1 MELTNNC
8 SDSVRKFPNHY
19 WMNSNEKVPFDDQ
32 DTCFARNGMDDWK
45 CYDFEKIKRF
55 EKCENPA
62 TSCVK
67 KFVHPTLPNDIPIS
81 INLQWSPWSE
91 CNDRTQTRTGQC
103 FIRLERQLDDSD
115 GLPENW
121 SWLRKLNTME
131 KHLAF
136 RDGVPL
142 FNGLLASW
150 LYEVES
156 LESCLDT
163 ELGPKSKLSGYDNF
177 FGNVLTSLF
186 SNKTISGIKMSDN
199 AFKYC
204 IRTKTLDETNDA
216 LIGTYT
222 EDKRTC

>member
-1 MELTNNC
+1 
-8 SDSVRKFPNHY
+8 
-19 WMNSNEKVPFDDQ
+19 MNSNEKVPFDDQ

-45 CYDFEKIKRF
+45 CYDVISKVKSKINLPSYFQFEKIKRF

-163 ELGPKSKLSGYDNF
+163 ELGPKSKLSGVWFVEFSINH
-177 FGNVLTSLF
+177 LF
-186 SNKTISGIKMSDN
+186 SFSMTISLVMS
-199 AFKYC
+199 
-204 IRTKTLDETNDA
+204 
-216 LIGTYT
+216 
-222 EDKRTC
+222 